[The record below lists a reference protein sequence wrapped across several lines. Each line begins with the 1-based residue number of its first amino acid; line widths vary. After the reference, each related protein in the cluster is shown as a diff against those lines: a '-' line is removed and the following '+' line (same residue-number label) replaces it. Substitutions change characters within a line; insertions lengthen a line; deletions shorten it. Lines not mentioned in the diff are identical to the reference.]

1 MTMSEACELAQAI
14 EGNGQFAVVAIGR
27 FVMTNEINHSSKQSL
42 PWKIS
47 VVSLADPTD
56 RTVIFNEA
64 EWQSFCKA
72 VSKPV
77 KETSKP
83 VKGAKET
90 RPVVDEHQLELF

>member
-14 EGNGQFAVVAIGR
+14 EGNGQFAVIAIGR
-27 FVMTNEINHSSKQSL
+27 FVMTNELNHSSKQSL

-47 VVSLADPTD
+47 VVSLADPND

-64 EWQSFCKA
+64 EWQSFCQA
-72 VSKPV
+72 VSKPA
-77 KETSKP
+77 KASTKPSKQ
-83 VKGAKET
+83 AKQT